1 MAIDTQSHAVRF
13 AASSNI
19 AGGSRL
25 NGPAALGVIRAGVL
39 AGVASFIVKM
49 IRRQLRLPVFG
60 TTPKQACPCVA
71 QLTLPVALLGLEW
84 R

>member
-25 NGPAALGVIRAGVL
+25 NGPAALGVIRAGVS
-39 AGVASFIVKM
+39 ADVASLIVKM
-49 IRRQLRLPVFG
+49 IRRPAASDQCGRWAMRA
-60 TTPKQACPCVA
+60 T
-71 QLTLPVALLGLEW
+71 
-84 R
+84 